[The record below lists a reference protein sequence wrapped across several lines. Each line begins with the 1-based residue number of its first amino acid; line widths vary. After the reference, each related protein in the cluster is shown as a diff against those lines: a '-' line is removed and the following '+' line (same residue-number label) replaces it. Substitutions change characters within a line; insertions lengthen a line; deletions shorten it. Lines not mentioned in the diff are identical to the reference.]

1 MTVHVLE
8 LATLEP
14 IIFQTFGTLIFLK
27 SIYELFSRFSE
38 VKMSIRIDVS
48 ISFIGLL
55 QVVIKIFQYG
65 GSFFRLKLKINFFLT
80 T

>member
-1 MTVHVLE
+1 MTVHVLK

-27 SIYELFSRFSE
+27 SIYELFSGFSE

-55 QVVIKIFQYG
+55 QVVKKIFNMAD
-65 GSFFRLKLKINFFLT
+65 RFLD
-80 T
+80 